1 MKTTTSIAQIE
12 ANRANC
18 RRSTGPKTA
27 EGKANSKMNAIK
39 HGILSSQVVVQGLQV
54 RERRKDFQELRKRL
68 WEELAPVGTMEE
80 MLVDRIATAHWRMR
94 RALMAEAGEIVLSV
108 DGGHWARTKREP
120 AAFEPLFKGMRDA
133 VTEME
138 QSARGLAGLVDAL
151 EELHGDVTREGEL
164 TEAALG
170 RFRERLGGTDNSLAR
185 ELAELRKALT
195 TSSDPAGGDAVREEQ
210 RRLVLGRIEGRLN
223 LYREL
228 SEECEE
234 REEKEEAARQAAE
247 VLPAPAVVDKVLRYE
262 GTVERQLYRAMNQ
275 LERLQ
280 RRRNGEAIPAPIT
293 MDISR

>member
-1 MKTTTSIAQIE
+1 MKTTTSAAQRE

-18 RRSTGPKTA
+18 QRSTGPKTA
-27 EGKANSKMNAIK
+27 EGKAISRMNAVT
-39 HGILSSQVVVQGLQV
+39 HGILSAQVVVQGLQV

-68 WEELAPVGTMEE
+68 WAELAPVGTVEE

-120 AAFEPLFKGMRDA
+120 AAFEPRFHGFRDA

-138 QSARGLAGLVDAL
+138 QSARGLSHLMDAL
-151 EELHGDVTREGEL
+151 VELRRDVTREEEL
-164 TEAALG
+164 TEAALD
-170 RFRERLGGTDNSLAR
+170 RFRRRLGGTDNSLTR
-185 ELAELRKALT
+185 ELAELRKGLT
-195 TSSDPAGGDAVREEQ
+195 TTSGPSGGDAVREEH

-228 SEECEE
+228 SGECEE
-234 REEKEEAARQAAE
+234 REEKEEAARQAAG
-247 VLPAPAVVDKVLRYE
+247 VLPSPAVLDKILRYE

-280 RRRNGEAIPAPIT
+280 RRRNGEAIPPPVT
-293 MDISR
+293 MDVSR

>member
-27 EGKANSKMNAIK
+27 EGRATSKMNAIK
-39 HGILSSQVVVQGLQV
+39 HGILSSQVVVQGLRV

-68 WEELAPVGTMEE
+68 WEELAPVGTVEE

-120 AAFEPLFKGMRDA
+120 AAFGAVFKGFRDA

-138 QSARGLAGLVDAL
+138 QSARGLSGLIDAL
-151 EELHGDVTREGEL
+151 EELRGEVTREGEL
-164 TEAALG
+164 TEAALE
-170 RFRERLGGTDNSLAR
+170 RFRSRLGGTDNSLTR
-185 ELAELRKALT
+185 ELAELRKGLT
-195 TSSDPAGGDAVREEQ
+195 TSSGPSGGDAVREEH

-228 SEECEE
+228 SGECEE
-234 REEKEEAARQAAE
+234 REETEEAARQAAE
-247 VLPAPAVVDKVLRYE
+247 VLPAPAVLDKILRYE

-280 RRRNGEAIPAPIT
+280 RRRSGEAIPAPIT
-293 MDISR
+293 MNVSR

>member
-1 MKTTTSIAQIE
+1 MKTTTSPAQIE

-27 EGKANSKMNAIK
+27 DGKANSKMNAIK
-39 HGILSSQVVVQGLQV
+39 HGILSGQVVVQGLQV
-54 RERRKDFQELRKRL
+54 RERRRDFQELRKRL
-68 WEELAPVGTMEE
+68 WAELAPVGTVEE

-120 AAFEPLFKGMRDA
+120 AAFKPLFNGFRDA

-138 QSARGLAGLVDAL
+138 QSARGLSHLIDAL
-151 EELHGDVTREGEL
+151 EELRGDVTREGEL
-164 TEAALG
+164 TEAALE
-170 RFRERLGGTDNSLAR
+170 RFRRRLGGTDNSLTR
-185 ELAELRKALT
+185 ELAELRKGPPT
-195 TSSDPAGGDAVREEQ
+195 TSDPSGGDAVREEH

-228 SEECEE
+228 SGECEE
-234 REEKEEAARQAAE
+234 REEKEEAARQAAG
-247 VLPAPAVVDKVLRYE
+247 VLPSPAVLDKILRYE

-280 RRRNGEAIPAPIT
+280 RRRNGEAIPPPIT
-293 MDISR
+293 MDVSR